1 MKIPKLLVAMLAM
14 LALLVAACGDDDDGD
29 VASSGDETSDTSADE
44 ADDGTDGETGTDG
57 EGAADGPPIRIGA
70 QDFGESAILAEIY
83 GQALESN
90 GYTVEQVS
98 VGGFRDVL
106 LAAYDNGEVNFSPEY
121 AASMLEFLN
130 GGAGEATGDAEET
143 VGLLQTQLDELGLVA
158 LTPSPAV
165 DTNAFVVTQETSDEL
180 GLTALSDLPAD
191 GGGLSLGA
199 PQDCETNPFCLPG
212 LERVYGVD
220 LSGDF
225 VPLEA
230 GLVADALGAG
240 EVQVGVLFS
249 TSGRIADE
257 GWVLLEDDQGMLAAD
272 NVTPVVSEELESAYG
287 QELIDLID
295 EISAAIDTDTLTE
308 LNKRFDI
315 DKEDAADIAADFLA
329 DAGL

>member
-1 MKIPKLLVAMLAM
+1 MKISRLL
-14 LALLVAACGDDDDGD
+14 LALLAVLALVAGACGDDDDAG
-29 VASSGDETSDTSADE
+29 VASSGDDATQTEQEDADATE
-44 ADDGTDGETGTDG
+44 AP
-57 EGAADGPPIRIGA
+57 DGPAIRIGA

-83 GQALESN
+83 GQALEAN
-90 GYTVEQVS
+90 GYEVEQVS

-130 GGAGEATGDAEET
+130 DGAGEATGDADET
-143 VGLLQTQLDELGLVA
+143 VELLQAELESMGLVA
-158 LTPSPAV
+158 LEPSPAV
-165 DTNAFVVTQETSDEL
+165 DTNAFVVTEATAEEL

-191 GGGLSLGA
+191 GGDLTLGA
-199 PQDCETNPFCLPG
+199 PQDCETNPFCMPG

-225 VPLEA
+225 VPLDA
-230 GLVADALGAG
+230 SLVAEALAAD
-240 EVQVGVLFS
+240 EVQIGVLFS

-257 GWVLLEDDQGMLAAD
+257 GWVLLEDDMGMLAAD
-272 NVTPVVSEELESAYG
+272 NVTPVLSQDLVDAYG
-287 QELIDLID
+287 QELQDLID

-315 DKEDAADIAADFLA
+315 DREDAEDIAASFLE
-329 DAGL
+329 DAGIGTEG